1 MTRNLAPHKTP
12 EDQQGFTPVE
22 LMVVVAILGV
32 ATTAVALNMRDPAGS
47 VRNEA
52 EAFAARTSALRDA
65 AIIEG
70 RDMAVAIGPQ
80 SYRFERR
87 LDGRWMA
94 MTEKPFAPVRWDA
107 KTRANTAANGD
118 LRIVFDPTGLPS
130 EPAKVALLH
139 NDTAIGVS
147 IDAEG
152 AVHVGS

>member
-1 MTRNLAPHKTP
+1 MIRRSAPHETP
-12 EDQQGFTPVE
+12 EDQQGFTLVE

-107 KTRANTAANGD
+107 KTRANTTANGD

-130 EPAKVALLH
+130 EPAKVSLLH
-139 NDTAIGVS
+139 NDTALGVS

>member
-1 MTRNLAPHKTP
+1 MIRRSAPHETP
-12 EDQQGFTPVE
+12 EDQQGFTLVE

-32 ATTAVALNMRDPAGS
+32 ATTAVALNMRDPSGS

-52 EAFAARTSALRDA
+52 EACAARTSALRDA

-130 EPAKVALLH
+130 EPAKVSLLH

>member
-1 MTRNLAPHKTP
+1 MTRNSAHRKTP
-12 EDQQGFTPVE
+12 EDQQGFTLVE

-32 ATTAVALNMRDPAGS
+32 ATAAVALNMRDPAGS

-94 MTEKPFAPVRWDA
+94 ITEKPFAPVRWDA
-107 KTRANTAANGD
+107 KTRASTAANGD

-130 EPAKVALLH
+130 EPAKVSLLH